1 MYLSQDGDDW
11 SCGVGLAV
19 WSTAVEDGNAMFSAL
34 QFGIVYFSRLGLSL
48 SYFFAIVHC
57 FSPNRVFIDGCLN
70 VVVCWPIEVVLLL
83 RSLFSSFRSCDL
95 R

>member
-1 MYLSQDGDDW
+1 MYLSQAGDDW

-48 SYFFAIVHC
+48 SYFLQATIVS
-57 FSPNRVFIDGCLN
+57 FQTAY
-70 VVVCWPIEVVLLL
+70 LLMVA
-83 RSLFSSFRSCDL
+83 
-95 R
+95 